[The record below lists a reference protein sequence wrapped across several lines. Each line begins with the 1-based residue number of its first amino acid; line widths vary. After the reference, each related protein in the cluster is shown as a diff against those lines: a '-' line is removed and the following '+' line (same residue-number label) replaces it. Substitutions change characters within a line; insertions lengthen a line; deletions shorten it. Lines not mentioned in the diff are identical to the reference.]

1 VTATSRLARSQPT
14 RHVGASGYCQ
24 RMAPGDPESADAP
37 RNDRSAAMVEP
48 YDPIA
53 EQGEARRART
63 ERDRRLSSAQRLQ
76 RLHDLCAHLATVT
89 PARPRDE
96 R

>member
-1 VTATSRLARSQPT
+1 
-14 RHVGASGYCQ
+14 
-24 RMAPGDPESADAP
+24 
-37 RNDRSAAMVEP
+37 MVEP
-48 YDPIA
+48 YDPSA